1 MFLALMHCVNPLT
14 IQFRARTPAVC
25 SVPSACFQV
34 PLALLPLRPHTSIV
48 YPREWRESPAPS
60 RVRNLPQRCGGDGK
74 TADGVWNTEQVNDGD
89 NGERRNLGHSRPFQ
103 LVESGRAVK
112 DQVCWRSVR
121 DAFACVCACVQC
133 TCVEVLFKKGKEQRG
148 NLLGV

>member
-1 MFLALMHCVNPLT
+1 MHCVNPLT

-60 RVRNLPQRCGGDGK
+60 RVRNLPQRCGGGGE
-74 TADGVWNTEQVNDGD
+74 TADGVWDREQVNDGD

-112 DQVCWRSVR
+112 DQVCWWSVR
-121 DAFACVCACVQC
+121 DAFACVRLCTMHMCGSTVQEGERAEGESSGSI
-133 TCVEVLFKKGKEQRG
+133 TDPP
-148 NLLGV
+148 